1 MKVLCLLG
9 PTATGKS
16 ETALDVAE
24 RFGGEIINA
33 DSMQV
38 YRYLAIGTQ
47 VPPEEY
53 QKRVPHHLYQYLNP
67 DEEPD
72 AMRWA
77 QEASKIAKEVYQK
90 GKVPILVGGT
100 FFWLR
105 ALLEGLDEIP
115 CVPKEVRLAL
125 QKELKEKGLDA
136 LFKRLFEV
144 DKETAQRLHPT
155 DTQRILRALEVYEAT
170 GTPISSYQKGNKKP
184 VLEANF
190 LKICLIL
197 DRQKL
202 YERINKRAKEMVLSG
217 IVEEVQRCLDMGYS
231 RDIRPLRSSSYVPVL
246 RYLDEKISLD
256 EMCHEIAK
264 AHRHYAKRQITWLRK
279 EKDLIFVQAYDKGQL
294 FSEVERFLSS
304 AQHTTTRL

>member
-16 ETALDVAE
+16 EAALELAE

-47 VPPEEY
+47 VPPEGY
-53 QKRVPHHLYQYLNP
+53 QRRVPHHLYQYLNP

-77 QEASKIAKEVYQK
+77 QEASKIAKEIYK
-90 GKVPILVGGT
+90 RGKIPILVGGT

-115 CVPKEVRLAL
+115 TVPREVRVAL
-125 QKELKEKGLDA
+125 QNEMKEKGLHS
-136 LFKRLFEV
+136 LFKRLCDV
-144 DKETAQRLHPT
+144 DRVTAQRLHPT

-170 GTPISSYQKGNKKP
+170 GTPISQYQKGDKKP
-184 VLEANF
+184 VLEANVLKLCLF
-190 LKICLIL
+190 LERK
-197 DRQKL
+197 KL
-202 YERINKRAKEMVLSG
+202 YERINERAKEMVFSG
-217 IVEEVQRCLDMGYS
+217 IVDEVQRCLDMGYS
-231 RDIRPLRSSSYVPVL
+231 RDVRPLRSSSYVPVL
-246 RYLDEKISLD
+246 RYLDKKISLD
-256 EMCHEIAK
+256 EMCQEIAK
-264 AHRHYAKRQITWLRK
+264 SHRHYAKRQITWLRK
-279 EKDLIFVQAYDKGQL
+279 EKDLVLVDASGKNKMISV
-294 FSEVERFLSS
+294 VERFLQSD
-304 AQHTTTRL
+304 